1 MNVSADQVRAATR
14 SAAAVITAGTVPP
27 LQLEESPGGRR
38 PRPGHRSRSAWVAPL
53 AAAAAIIIIVAG
65 GGLIANSLLAKSA
78 TPRPSASGAPTRGAS
93 AGSYT
98 GVPPYYVAV
107 ADSSLTVVRATWT
120 GATLARIT
128 TRTPVVGVAGA
139 ADGRTF
145 VLDEQRSIM
154 GGSVTWLGQ
163 PTFYLLRLTAS
174 GTEESL
180 TRLAVPAI
188 PNGTVVSGLALSPD
202 GSKLAVDVDSDSWP
216 QARLMEIMT
225 YTLATG
231 AFRSWT
237 TSGVTNADA
246 PFGFTGSGVDG
257 AQSISW
263 TADSRTLAFGVE
275 NTSYVG
281 VRLLDTTAGGTDLV
295 ADSRLVVEQNFK
307 DLGRSLRN
315 AAPPY
320 YFVSCITDAMISMDG
335 SAIVCGYSTSVGKTT
350 TMGFAQYST
359 RTGKMNHVV
368 GLVHFEGKAPI
379 GISLYWVNSTGKI
392 AIGTSE
398 TTGGGRVGV
407 MNGDTFTPLPGVT
420 GFEAIAW

>member
-14 SAAAVITAGTVPP
+14 GAAAVITKDTVPP
-27 LQLEESPGGRR
+27 LGLDESPGGRR
-38 PRPGHRSRSAWVAPL
+38 PRHRTRPGWVAPL
-53 AAAAAIIIIVAG
+53 AAAAAIIIVAG
-65 GGLIANSLLAKSA
+65 GSVAAGSLLAKSG
-78 TPRPSASGAPTRGAS
+78 TSRTGQPSASGAPARGAS
-93 AGSYT
+93 AGSNT

-107 ADSSLTVVRATWT
+107 ANPALTVVRATWT

-128 TRTPVVGVAGA
+128 TTTPVVGVAGA

-154 GGSVTWLGQ
+154 GPSVTWVGQ
-163 PTFYLLRLTAS
+163 PAFYLLRLTAS

-188 PNGTVVSGLALSPD
+188 PNGTVVAGLALSPD
-202 GSKLAVDVDSDSWP
+202 GSKLAVDVDSGSWP

-231 AFRSWT
+231 
-237 TSGVTNADA
+237 V
-246 PFGFTGSGVDG
+246 FTGSGVDG

-263 TADSRTLAFGVE
+263 TADSGTLAFGVE
-275 NTSYVG
+275 NRSYVG
-281 VRLLDTTAGGTDLV
+281 VRLLDTAAGGTDLM
-295 ADSRLVVEQNFK
+295 ADSRLAVIERNFR
-307 DLGRSLRN
+307 DLGLSLRN

-320 YFVSCITDAMISMDG
+320 YFVSCITDAMISMNG
-335 SAIVCGYSTSVGKTT
+335 SAIVCGYSTSVGNTT

-359 RTGKMNHVV
+359 VTGKMNDVV
-368 GLVHFEGKAPI
+368 GLVHFEGQAPM
-379 GISLYWVNSTGKI
+379 GISLYWVNSTGNI

-407 MNGDTFTPLPGVT
+407 INGDTFTPLPGVT

>member
-14 SAAAVITAGTVPP
+14 GAAAMITEDTVPP
-27 LQLEESPGGRR
+27 LRLDEPPGGRR
-38 PRPGHRSRSAWVAPL
+38 LRPGQRTWPAWVAPL
-53 AAAAAIIIIVAG
+53 AAAAAIIIVAG
-65 GGLIANSLLAKSA
+65 GGVTASSLLAKSG
-78 TPRPSASGAPTRGAS
+78 TPRPSASGTPTRGAS
-93 AGSYT
+93 AGSHR

-107 ADSSLTVVRATWT
+107 ANSSLTVVRATWT

-128 TRTPVVGVAGA
+128 MRTPVVGVAGA

-154 GGSVTWLGQ
+154 GGSVTWVGQ

-202 GSKLAVDVDSDSWP
+202 GSKLAVDVNSDSWP
-216 QARLMEIMT
+216 TARLMEIMT

-237 TSGVTNADA
+237 MSGVTNADA
-246 PFGFTGSGVDG
+246 PSGFTGSGVDG

-263 TADSRTLAFGVE
+263 TADSRTLAFGVQ
-275 NTSYVG
+275 NASYVG
-281 VRLLDTTAGGTDLV
+281 VRLLDTTAGGTDLI
-295 ADSRLVVEQNFK
+295 ADSRLAVIERNS

-335 SAIVCGYSTSVGKTT
+335 SAIVCGYSTSVGNTT

-359 RTGKMNHVV
+359 GTGKMNHVV
-368 GLVHFEGKAPI
+368 GLVHFEGNAPI

-398 TTGGGRVGV
+398 TSGGGRVGV